1 MAIHHNNRI
10 ITDNLTLLYDQG
22 NIKCADNS
30 ENLFPNSDTWFPEFE
45 EQSNTNNFAATSIP
59 PPVSNTTVF
68 IFDAFEDPGAY
79 QFPNVHDFINESRL
93 GYYTMSFYWKDID
106 VTANGFA
113 LRVSASAG
121 NTVQC
126 DARQNFHIPSM
137 LAGTFP
143 NTAIGSGSDGFF
155 DVTVRTESAGNDWYR
170 SSMTFLANSEF
181 TQVRAEIRYNAYATI
196 TASIGKFYVAN
207 PQFEYNQ
214 RATKFKK
221 TSGTAAPRTNLY
233 TDLVEQATLQGH
245 TGDTG
250 EGLPN
255 LIESNNMIHYH
266 GDYYIDTGKTNQ
278 DVNVFNN
285 SYTVNSWVFFD
296 EPRSDTDGNDCCII
310 GNIGGAGSD
319 AGDAWHLTNRNG
331 GWRIGHWA
339 SDTQTGV
346 CEGNTWLNVC
356 FTYNAETGT
365 QSVHV
370 NGTAN
375 GTPGTGKANLDISDR
390 VVTIGSW
397 YSNSSFQ
404 TNVRGMRG
412 FIDYVAVYGGK
423 EFTSDEVMFN
433 YNAMKSRYGY

>member
-30 ENLFPNSDTWFPEFE
+30 ENLLPNSDTWFPEFAN
-45 EQSNTNNFAATSIP
+45 QNNTNNFAATSIP
-59 PPVSNTTVF
+59 PPISNTTVF
-68 IFDAFEDPGAY
+68 IYDGFPEAGVY
-79 QFPNVHDFINESRL
+79 QFPHVYDQINESRL
-93 GYYTMSFYWKDID
+93 GHYTFSIYWKDID

-113 LRVSASAG
+113 LRVTAQAG

-126 DARQNFHIPSM
+126 DARQNFSIPNM

-181 TQVRAEIRYNAYATI
+181 TQIRAEIRYNAYATI
-196 TASIGKFYVAN
+196 TGSIGKFYVAN

-214 RATKFKK
+214 GTTKFKK
-221 TSGTAAPRTNLY
+221 TSGTAAPRTNFY
-233 TDLVEQATLQGH
+233 NDLVDQTIFQGH
-245 TGDTG
+245 TGDSG
-250 EGLPN
+250 EGLPS

-278 DVNVFNN
+278 DINVYNN

-296 EPRSDTDGNDCCII
+296 EPRSDTDNNDCCII
-310 GNIGGAGSD
+310 GNIGGGGSD
-319 AGDAWHLTNRNG
+319 GGDVWHLTNRAG
-331 GWRIGHWA
+331 GWRFGHWA
-339 SDTQTGV
+339 EDTQTGV

-356 FTYNAETGT
+356 FTFNAETGT
-365 QSVHV
+365 QSVYV

-397 YSNSSFQ
+397 YGNSSFFVNQ
-404 TNVRGMRG
+404 RGMKG

-423 EFTSDEVMFN
+423 ELTSDEVMFN
-433 YNAMKSRYGY
+433 YKAMKSRYT